1 MAVWWWRRV
10 DLQTKRIVSGQWGP
24 AISRNRI
31 QKLKIIRMNC
41 VGRVGERESG
51 LVKGH
56 MTGDNNPVGGEVK
69 AAVSLMMRRVASEN
83 AKSGAWR
90 KFICG
95 NDSEVRIT
103 GTTKDT
109 KVII

>member
-1 MAVWWWRRV
+1 
-10 DLQTKRIVSGQWGP
+10 
-24 AISRNRI
+24 
-31 QKLKIIRMNC
+31 
-41 VGRVGERESG
+41 
-51 LVKGH
+51 

-69 AAVSLMMRRVASEN
+69 AAVSLMMRRVTKEG

-95 NDSEVRIT
+95 GGREVRIT

-109 KVII
+109 KVIV

>member
-1 MAVWWWRRV
+1 
-10 DLQTKRIVSGQWGP
+10 
-24 AISRNRI
+24 
-31 QKLKIIRMNC
+31 
-41 VGRVGERESG
+41 
-51 LVKGH
+51 